1 VGECHT
7 RKPEDNWI
15 ALRLAHQEC
24 SMSERKLHLNVNL
37 LHSGVYA
44 SAWRLPDSDPGAFYD
59 VQHYV
64 NVAKIAERGKFDAIF
79 LADTPAITDR
89 IDLRPFQ
96 SMEPTIVLASVAA
109 ATTHIG
115 LIATA
120 STTYNEPYNIARR
133 FATLDHASGG
143 RVGWN
148 AVTTADASASR
159 NFGLSH
165 VLEHGLR
172 YERAKEFAEVV
183 HALWDSWEDDA
194 FVGDKATARFVDT
207 SKVHAID
214 HRGTHYTVAGALTVP
229 RSPQGRPITVQAG
242 GSSDGRDLA
251 AAQADAVFTLSQSIE
266 DGVAYA
272 RDLRARAVAYG
283 RPSDSIV
290 ILPGLATIIG
300 STEAEAQRRQDEL
313 WDLVPIQYSLS
324 RLAGTLH
331 VPPEILELDK
341 PLPDIPLPA
350 NANQTMF
357 KGTVAMARK
366 DNLTVRQLLKALG
379 GGVGHRI
386 IVGTPEAI
394 ADDIEAWFRAG
405 AADGFNLMP
414 DVLPTGLAVFV
425 DEVVPLLQKRGIF
438 RRDYEGTTLRDHFG
452 LERPPSRYA
461 KRPAAAVTA

>member
-1 VGECHT
+1 
-7 RKPEDNWI
+7 
-15 ALRLAHQEC
+15 
-24 SMSERKLHLNVNL
+24 MSQRQLHLNVNL

-44 SAWRLPDSDPGAFYD
+44 SAWRLPDSDPGAFFD
-59 VQHYV
+59 VGHYV

-79 LADTPAITDR
+79 LADTPAVTDR
-89 IDLRPFQ
+89 IDLRPFL

-133 FATLDHASGG
+133 FATLDHVSRG

-148 AVTTADASASR
+148 AVTTADAAAGR
-159 NFGLSH
+159 NFGLPQ
-165 VLEHGLR
+165 VPEHKAR
-172 YERAKEFAEVV
+172 YHRAKEFVEVV
-183 HALWDSWEDDA
+183 HALWDSWEDGA
-194 FVGDKATARFVDT
+194 FIGDKASARFVDI
-207 SKVHAID
+207 SKVHPIK
-214 HRGTHYTVAGALTVP
+214 HRGTYYDVEGPLNVP
-229 RSPQGRPITVQAG
+229 RSPQGRPVTVQAG

-251 AAQADAVFTLSQSIE
+251 AAQAEAVFTLSQSIE

-290 ILPGLATIIG
+290 ILPGLATVIG
-300 STEAEAQRRQDEL
+300 GTEAEAKRRQDEL
-313 WDLVPIQYSLS
+313 WDLVPIQYSLA
-324 RLAGTLH
+324 RLAGTLQ
-331 VPPEILELDK
+331 VSPDLLELDK
-341 PLPDIPLPA
+341 PLPDLPVPV

-357 KGTVAMARK
+357 HGTVNLARK
-366 DNLTVRQLLKALG
+366 GNLTVRELLKALG

-386 IVGTPEAI
+386 IVGTPEQI
-394 ADDIEAWFRAG
+394 ADDIAAWFAAG

-414 DVLPTGLAVFV
+414 DVLPEGLATFV

-438 RRDYEGTTLRDHFG
+438 RHDYEGTTLREHLG
-452 LERPPSRYA
+452 LARPPSRYA
-461 KRPAAAVTA
+461 NQGAAAVPA

>member
-1 VGECHT
+1 
-7 RKPEDNWI
+7 
-15 ALRLAHQEC
+15 
-24 SMSERKLHLNVNL
+24 MSQRQLHLNVNL

-44 SAWRLPDSDPGAFYD
+44 SAWRLPDSDPGAFFD
-59 VQHYV
+59 VGHYI

-79 LADTPAITDR
+79 LADTPAVTDR
-89 IDLRPFQ
+89 IDLPPFL

-109 ATTHIG
+109 ATSRIG

-133 FATLDHASGG
+133 FATLDHASRG

-148 AVTTADASASR
+148 AVTTADAAAGR
-159 NFGLSH
+159 NFGLPQ
-165 VLEHGLR
+165 VLEHKAR
-172 YERAKEFAEVV
+172 YDRAKEFVEVV

-194 FVGDKATARFVDT
+194 FVGDKATAHFVDT
-207 SKVHAID
+207 SKVHAIK
-214 HRGTHYTVAGALTVP
+214 HRGAHYNVDGPLNVP
-229 RSPQGRPITVQAG
+229 RSPQGRPVTVQAG

-251 AAQADAVFTLSQSIE
+251 AAQAEAVFTLSQSIA

-272 RDLRARAVAYG
+272 RDLRSRAVAYG

-290 ILPGLATIIG
+290 ILPGLATVIG
-300 STEAEAQRRQDEL
+300 GTEAEAKRRQDEL

-324 RLAGTLH
+324 RLAGTLQ
-331 VPPEILELDK
+331 VAPDLLELDK
-341 PLPDIPLPA
+341 PLPDLPVPV

-357 KGTVAMARK
+357 HGTVNLARK
-366 DNLTVRQLLKALG
+366 GNLTVRELLKALG

-386 IVGTPEAI
+386 IVGTPEQI
-394 ADDIEAWFRAG
+394 ADDIAAWFAAG

-414 DVLPTGLAVFV
+414 DVLPSGLATFV

-438 RRDYEGTTLRDHFG
+438 RRDYEGTTLREHLG
-452 LERPPSRYA
+452 LARPPSRYA
-461 KRPAAAVTA
+461 DRNATAVSA

>member
-1 VGECHT
+1 M
-7 RKPEDNWI
+7 
-15 ALRLAHQEC
+15 AA
-24 SMSERKLHLNVNL
+24 RKLHLNVNL

-44 SAWRLPDSDPGAFYD
+44 SAWRQPESDPGAGFD
-59 VQHYV
+59 VGHYV

-89 IDLRPFQ
+89 IDFRPFQ
-96 SMEPTIVLASVAA
+96 SLEPTIVLATVAA

-120 STTYNEPYNIARR
+120 STTYNEPFNIARR
-133 FATLDHASGG
+133 FATLDLASGG

-148 AVTTADASASR
+148 AVTTADASAGR
-159 NFGLSH
+159 NFGLPA
-165 VLEHGLR
+165 VLEHKAR
-172 YERAKEFAEVV
+172 YDRAKEFAEVV

-194 FVGDKATARFVDT
+194 FVGDKDTARFVDT
-207 SKVHAID
+207 SKVHAIN
-214 HRGTHYTVAGALTVP
+214 HRGQYYSVDGPLTLP
-229 RSPQGRPITVQAG
+229 RSPQGRPVTIQAG

-251 AAQADAVFTLSQSIE
+251 AAQADAVFTLAQSVE
-266 DGVAYA
+266 DGVTYA

-283 RPSDSIV
+283 RASDSIV
-290 ILPGLATIIG
+290 ILPGLATVIG
-300 STEAEAQRRQDEL
+300 STEAEAKRRQDEL
-313 WDLVPIQYSLS
+313 WDLVPIDYSLS
-324 RLAGTLH
+324 RLAGTLQ
-331 VPPEILELDK
+331 VSADRLKLDE
-341 PLPDIPLPA
+341 PLPDLPLPA

-357 KGTVAMARK
+357 HGTVAIARRG
-366 DNLTVRQLLKALG
+366 NLTVRQLLKALG

-414 DVLPTGLAVFV
+414 DVLPTGLATFV

-438 RRDYEGTTLRDHFG
+438 RAEYEGRTLRDHFG
-452 LERPPSRYA
+452 LDRPPSRFA
-461 KRPAAAVTA
+461 HREAAAASA